1 MTRIRL
7 LCLLVPL
14 SGLVW
19 AVSANAQEEMA
30 EAVAE
35 EATVEEDSLRCISS
49 RRIRRIR
56 IVDDKNILIYLSANH
71 IYHNELQNECHGL
84 ERRGTFSYNSN
95 DGLFCAGDGIGAM
108 SMNAWDDVRPDIRCW
123 LGEHRRITRE
133 EADEMR
139 RTGSARPIPVPEAK
153 PLPMPA
159 PLEVGTDEESAA
171 DEEEELELIVLPQS

>member
-1 MTRIRL
+1 MTSFRL
-7 LCLLVPL
+7 FFLLVPL
-14 SGLVW
+14 SVPVW
-19 AVSANAQEEMA
+19 ALSANAQDEMT

-35 EATVEEDSLRCISS
+35 EATFEDDSLRCISS

-108 SMNAWDDVRPDIRCW
+108 SMNAWDDVRPDLRCW

-139 RTGSARPIPVPEAK
+139 RTGTARPIPVPEAN
-153 PLPMPA
+153 PLPMPP
-159 PLEVGTDEESAA
+159 PLEVGAGEESEA
-171 DEEEELELIVLPQS
+171 DEEEELELIILPQS